1 MSKFTSGFE
10 TLHLPR
16 GNIRGGSKRN
26 VRTKS
31 NMFDSK
37 TSKLSG
43 STRSLVEKLAKQAGL
58 SKRQM
63 RKLGDMS
70 SKDYKPRKPLVQ
82 QRRVPTKRLT
92 LSSRPLRKP
101 RPIVSD
107 RTREATD
114 DLKRMGLRA
123 TKAAERR
130 ERHKQ
135 QSQTSYLRQ
144 LRVGHRYFDRLDA
157 SESATLPNER
167 KSEEKEIKEETPTDL
182 SAMFMRITN
191 EIKEREDFMTRMR
204 DLNSLSRDREFQLKG
219 EISERIKELEMLD
232 RLIERNNY

>member
-16 GNIRGGSKRN
+16 GNLRGGSKRN

-70 SKDYKPRKPLVQ
+70 SKDYKPTKPVV
-82 QRRVPTKRLT
+82 QRRVPTTKRLT
-92 LSSRPLRKP
+92 LTSRPLRKP

-107 RTREATD
+107 RTREAKD
-114 DLKRMGLRA
+114 DLKRTGLRA
-123 TKAAERR
+123 RKQAERR

-135 QSQTSYLRQ
+135 QSQSSYLRQ

-157 SESATLPNER
+157 SESATLPDER
-167 KSEEKEIKEETPTDL
+167 EEEEEEQEAPTDL